1 MVKRKLSELIN
12 SWPTTDIQNTLTK
25 IKEIVENA
33 INSEI
38 KECNEVDN
46 YLELCLSESKKL
58 ENDVQELKK
67 ECFTQKMEI
76 NRMKQK
82 LDSIESIINQYSQCK

>member
-12 SWPTTDIQNTLTK
+12 SWPTTDIHKVLSN
-25 IKEIVENA
+25 IKEIIEKA

-38 KECNEVDN
+38 KEGDEVN
-46 YLELCLSESKKL
+46 NHLELCLSETEKL

-67 ECFTQKMEI
+67 ECFIQKMEI
-76 NRMKQK
+76 NQLKKK

>member
-12 SWPTTDIQNTLTK
+12 SWPTTDIHKVLSN
-25 IKEIVENA
+25 IKEIIEKA

-38 KECNEVDN
+38 KEGEEVN
-46 YLELCLSESKKL
+46 NHLELCLSETEKL

-76 NRMKQK
+76 KKLTEK